1 MMQGS
6 INHAEAKKPRKRG
19 TGNIRRYA
27 NGVWQ
32 ASFSFEGKRFF
43 IQAVSR
49 DEADAK
55 LQAALQYT
63 ANGFDGEKESLNSY
77 LLEHGFPS
85 GISRTMPKVI
95 TSHRIAQKKEGA
107 WTLIIHAH
115 GQSYRVGAISWDEA
129 NAKYESIAAAAADSG
144 FEFSDNAIDTTLK
157 AAGFPAGRL
166 AAAPRE
172 KKDRY
177 GHGPF
182 RNNVRRRREGFYEAR
197 YYFDHHRESL
207 YAPTEAEARKK
218 LRAILVAIDNGT
230 YVGRNRET
238 FCGFLINWVDHAGK
252 TSLRPNTAKKYRS
265 YILGHFLPHFGEK
278 KLQEI
283 NTVMIQD
290 FFDLKA
296 CSGRLDGKEGGLSHK
311 TLVDMRNMLSKALNY
326 AVNPCRLLVNNPA
339 REVELKFHRAQS
351 VPLFSDEQQMRLIQ
365 AGMASED
372 NPIAWAVVI
381 LLCTGMRRGELL
393 GLQLGQI
400 GPRCSYIR
408 VEKSLSRMDHP
419 NRQQAPDFERID
431 LWTKRKTKTGLYLGP
446 TKTES
451 SCREFPVGNQVKEC
465 ISRLISYQ
473 ERLLGYS
480 IEQCPN
486 HGALNFLLVTPL
498 LRPFDPK
505 TFSDAFVRYLK
516 LNGIDPIPIHST
528 RHSFITTMVQKHPDD
543 LASISEIV
551 GHSDKSTTLRYTHGT
566 DDRKKRLME
575 SF

>member
-6 INHAEAKKPRKRG
+6 ISHAEAREPRKRG

-32 ASFSFEGKRFF
+32 ASFSFYGKRYF

-49 DEADAK
+49 EEANAK
-55 LQAALQYT
+55 LQAALQYKT
-63 ANGFDGEKESLNSY
+63 CGFDGTKESLNQY
-77 LLEHGFPS
+77 LIEHGFPS
-85 GISRTMPKVI
+85 GSSRTVQKVI
-95 TSHRIAQKKEGA
+95 SSHQITQKKEGTC
-107 WTLIIHAH
+107 TLSVHAL
-115 GQSYRVGAISWDEA
+115 GQSYRIGAASWDEA
-129 NAKYESIAAAAADSG
+129 NAKYEALVAAADDPT
-144 FEFSDNAIDTTLK
+144 FEFSNSAIDAALK

-166 AAAPRE
+166 KAAPRE

-182 RNNVRRRREGFYEAR
+182 RDNVRQRREGFYEAR
-197 YYFDHHRESL
+197 YYFDRHRVSI
-207 YAPTEAEARKK
+207 YAPTEGEARKK

-238 FCGFLINWVDHAGK
+238 FCGFLVNWVEHASK

-265 YILGHFLPHFGEK
+265 YIIGHFLPCFGEK

-283 NTVMIQD
+283 NTIMLQD

-311 TLVDMRNMLSKALNY
+311 TLVDMRNMLNKALNY
-326 AVNPCRLLVNNPA
+326 AVNPGRLLASNPA
-339 REVELKFHRAQS
+339 REIELKFHRAQA
-351 VPLFSDEQQMRLIQ
+351 VPLFTDEQQNRLIR
-365 AGMASED
+365 AGMAAED
-372 NPIAWAVVI
+372 DPIAWAVVI

-400 GPRCSYIR
+400 GPGLSYIR

-419 NRQQAPDFERID
+419 NRQQAPDFERVD

-451 SCREFPVGNQVKEC
+451 SCREFPIGNQVKEC
-465 ISRLISYQ
+465 IGRLIAYQ
-473 ERLLGYS
+473 ERLLGHS
-480 IEQCPN
+480 VLQCPN
-486 HGALNFLLVTPL
+486 HGSQNFLLITPL

-505 TFSDAFVRYLK
+505 TFSDAYARYLK
-516 LNGIDPIPIHST
+516 SNMIDLIPIHST
-528 RHSFITTMVQKHPDD
+528 RHSFITTMVQRHPDD

-551 GHSDKSTTLRYTHGT
+551 GHSDKSTTLRYTHGA
-566 DDRKKRLME
+566 DERKKRLMD